1 MHAHTPANTASP
13 VSVSPTA
20 LPPASSPLPSESSGP
35 VLPPPGLSVHSAP
48 ACKCCWVQRSLDT
61 TGAADRPGEPR
72 SLAGESKSS
81 RWEWVVQ
88 LSQSGFHLWH
98 VWQMA
103 ANTCIVFTFWWCCRW
118 NKELPESPTHAALCC
133 ETIPLLWRQAALS
146 EWHKSA
152 GKKKVFGLLRASCCR
167 AFESLCRARV
177 SQQEAWRL
185 WLTRTFG
192 AVFSENEPP

>member
-98 VWQMA
+98 VWQIA

-152 GKKKVFGLLRASCCR
+152 GKKSIWSLKGELLSRFRKFVSSAREPARGVVFMVDAN
-167 AFESLCRARV
+167 
-177 SQQEAWRL
+177 
-185 WLTRTFG
+185 FG